1 MNNCMFPSTRCML
14 IDNNGFLV
22 YHPDAHFRYKHLI
35 QLEPK
40 VAFSLI
46 ERGHMQQ
53 AQCKD
58 FAWKLEYYT
67 WKVSLQADTR
77 QGFYE
82 ILEIENTNVYVIVVD
97 VEEANNSPQRT
108 CESCLEGA
116 YGNETAKCERVDDE
130 CKCPC
135 FSQLDYVSCEN
146 TFNED
151 EDDYVVCS
159 NAVTQQVLECSDRS
173 SVTSHSSQA
182 PTCYAVTCP
191 SFGDEF
197 ECLFRVEC
205 QWCNDTAECSYQGS
219 DCPMP
224 TTIPPS
230 TTEKPGGG

>member
-1 MNNCMFPSTRCML
+1 ML

-151 EDDYVVCS
+151 EDDYVVCTNPVTS
-159 NAVTQQVLECSDRS
+159 DMHECVTQNVMTSQSELPACTPVECRDF
-173 SVTSHSSQA
+173 A
-182 PTCYAVTCP
+182 
-191 SFGDEF
+191 DEF
-197 ECLFRVEC
+197 ECRYRVEC
-205 QWCNDTAECSYQGS
+205 EWCASKSECISAQEN
-219 DCPMP
+219 CLM
-224 TTIPPS
+224 PS
-230 TTEKPGGG
+230 TDQGPTAGETSTYTLG

>member
-1 MNNCMFPSTRCML
+1 ML

-46 ERGHMQQ
+46 RLGHMQQ

-97 VEEANNSPQRT
+97 VEEANNWPQRT
-108 CESCLEGA
+108 CESCLDGA
-116 YGNETAKCERVDDE
+116 YGNETRQCVRIDSQL
-130 CKCPC
+130 CQCPC
-135 FSQLDYVSCEN
+135 HSPLEYVSCEN
-146 TFNED
+146 TFNEPSSN
-151 EDDYVVCS
+151 YVVCT
-159 NAVTQQVLECSDRS
+159 NAVTSDAYACVSENVMTSQTVYSACESVECGDF
-173 SVTSHSSQA
+173 A
-182 PTCYAVTCP
+182 
-191 SFGDEF
+191 DEF
-197 ECLFRVEC
+197 ECRYRVEC
-205 QWCNDTAECSYQGS
+205 GWCASTSECLSTREVCS
-219 DCPMP
+219 MP
-224 TTIPPS
+224 SS
-230 TTEKPGGG
+230 TEHETEKRGRSGDTVFLY